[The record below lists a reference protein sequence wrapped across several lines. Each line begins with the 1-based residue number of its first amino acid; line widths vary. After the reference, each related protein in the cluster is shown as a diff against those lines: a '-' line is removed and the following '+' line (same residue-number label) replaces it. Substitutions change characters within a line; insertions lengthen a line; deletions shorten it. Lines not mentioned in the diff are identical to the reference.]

1 MIGRPLTLF
10 IVALVAACTAP
21 PDATISPEASPQVS
35 ASTAGP
41 DSLMV
46 VMAGDWLLDDAR
58 VDGARVQLNSDFPI
72 TLLVDGSRAT
82 GTSACNRYGAD
93 IAVVNG
99 RIKFGPFTSTAMAC
113 QPDVNGLERMYGQAL
128 SLVDSAHL
136 DGAALVLI
144 GPGVELH
151 FQALEPLA
159 IGTFVDR
166 EWVLQRLLVDGVEVA
181 LAGDP
186 ANLVIGSDG
195 TLRGGTG
202 CRTFTGTYIVE
213 GGQLIATTLSA
224 GDSSRCIGP
233 ILQQDGTILTVFDGF
248 GARVDGP
255 LLELTSKGITSRYG
269 GR

>member
-1 MIGRPLTLF
+1 MIARALALF
-10 IVALVAACTAP
+10 IVALVAACTAR
-21 PDATISPEASPQVS
+21 PDATISPEVS

-41 DSLMV
+41 ESLMAS
-46 VMAGDWLLDDAR
+46 MAGDWLLDDAR
-58 VDGARVQLNSDFPI
+58 VDGASVQLKSDFPI

-82 GTSACNRYGAD
+82 GTSACNRYGTD
-93 IAVVNG
+93 VAVVNG

-128 SLVDSAHL
+128 SRVDSAHH
-136 DGAALVLI
+136 DGAALVLT

-151 FQALEPLA
+151 FQALAPPTL
-159 IGTFVDR
+159 GTFVDR
-166 EWVLQRLLVDGVEVA
+166 EWVLQRLLLDGVEVA
-181 LAGDP
+181 PEGDP

-202 CRTFTGTYIVE
+202 CRSFTGTYIVE

-224 GDSSRCIGP
+224 GDSSRCIGSV
-233 ILQQDGTILTVFDGF
+233 LQQDGTILTVFDGF
-248 GARVDGP
+248 SARVDDP
-255 LLELTSKGITSRYG
+255 LLELTSKGITARYG